1 MPLTYK
7 CPSPFFFHNCPSQ
20 PELNPSTVHRTRW
33 PSAGVQT
40 RFRSDWRFL
49 FTGLSL
55 RIGSWR
61 PRNGTGTHSRPHEGV
76 CPIFIGPVE
85 RELETE
91 TSSTARGSAIASDA
105 ENRRTIKRKIALS
118 LLSLMR
124 LMTRPSTVTKMAIE
138 FRSIV
143 GESQSLDKAHMG
155 GPMLRTYRSSYRT
168 HLLHILFAAAASV
181 YLTDYHDR
189 INECPALLACPAMG
203 QTKVV
208 YVYRSERRGEGSM
221 RLSEWRLCIW
231 KTLPC

>member
-1 MPLTYK
+1 M
-7 CPSPFFFHNCPSQ
+7 CS
-20 PELNPSTVHRTRW
+20 
-33 PSAGVQT
+33 
-40 RFRSDWRFL
+40 
-49 FTGLSL
+49 
-55 RIGSWR
+55 
-61 PRNGTGTHSRPHEGV
+61 
-76 CPIFIGPVE
+76 IFIGPIE

-168 HLLHILFAAAASV
+168 HLHILFAAATSV
-181 YLTDYHDR
+181 YLTDSHDR
-189 INECPALLACPAMG
+189 INECPALLACCHGADQG
-203 QTKVV
+203 RICLQVGKKGGRIDALVGV
-208 YVYRSERRGEGSM
+208 ALVKDAGIVQEGRAGS
-221 RLSEWRLCIW
+221 
-231 KTLPC
+231 